1 MIIIGL
7 RFFTWGSDRTPNPMQ
22 CGQCGWAG
30 AFIVKKGMRFVTVFF
45 IIPVIPISGVQHL
58 VECPNCKTRYN
69 AE

>member
-30 AFIVKKGMRFVTVFF
+30 AFIVKN
-45 IIPVIPISGVQHL
+45 L